1 MMTTNGKENPMKVY
15 CQKFQDIVF
24 GNMEKFFNKLGY
36 KVAKHPFIA
45 ILISVSIA
53 GLLMVGFVRWR
64 NETDASE
71 LWVPSNSE
79 WYQNYKWLSE
89 TFPSKTRYQ
98 QYMLVSEN
106 GDNVLTKINMLKL
119 AGISKAISNIR

>member
-1 MMTTNGKENPMKVY
+1 MTAKGKENTMKVC
-15 CQKFQDIVF
+15 CQKCQDVVF

-45 ILISVSIA
+45 ILISISIA

-64 NETDASE
+64 SETDQNE

-79 WYQNYKWLSE
+79 LYQNNQWLSK
-89 TFPSKTRYQ
+89 TFPSKTRIQ
-98 QYMLVSEN
+98 QYMLASEN
-106 GDNVLTKINMLKL
+106 GDNVLTKINVLKL
-119 AGISKAISNIR
+119 AGISKAISNLR